1 MCPNEKVRSSF
12 GITSNSSP
20 IWSKIMRGSVRRRP
34 GDGCG
39 LGRGMLYPAAM
50 ISSPPGGAPSH
61 CSDPPDVIT
70 HMHPSHVPPPEPNR
84 ARNLWR
90 S

>member
-34 GDGCG
+34 GGCG
-39 LGRGMLYPAAM
+39 LELGLL
-50 ISSPPGGAPSH
+50 
-61 CSDPPDVIT
+61 V
-70 HMHPSHVPPPEPNR
+70 
-84 ARNLWR
+84 
-90 S
+90 